1 MQLHSLRG
9 TKDVRDN
16 SPFTAKLGA
25 ADDSLP
31 GSASHPVPAPEG
43 WGGGG
48 LSLLSPAG
56 TDPSA
61 DCPNCLRDSSG

>member
-43 WGGGG
+43 WGGGWSELAVTCG
-48 LSLLSPAG
+48 
-56 TDPSA
+56 D
-61 DCPNCLRDSSG
+61 

>member
-43 WGGGG
+43 WGGGVV
-48 LSLLSPAG
+48 
-56 TDPSA
+56 
-61 DCPNCLRDSSG
+61 